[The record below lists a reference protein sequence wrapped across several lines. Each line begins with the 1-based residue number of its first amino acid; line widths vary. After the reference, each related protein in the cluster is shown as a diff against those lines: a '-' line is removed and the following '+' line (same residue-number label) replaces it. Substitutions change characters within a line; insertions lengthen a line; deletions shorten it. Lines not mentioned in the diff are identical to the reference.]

1 MRLARTLLIAIVLL
15 AVPSASFGSIFISIR
30 IGPPA
35 LPVYV
40 QPPCP
45 APGYLWT
52 PGYWA
57 YGPMG
62 YYWVPGVWVMPPT
75 VGLLWTPGYWGF
87 AGGVYMWHPGYWGPH
102 VGFYGGINYGFGY
115 IGVGFVGGYWS
126 GRTFYYNHAVTNV
139 NIMNVHNVYV
149 DRTVINRAAFYNS
162 RASFNG
168 PGGVSARPTAQ
179 ERAAMGERH
188 LAMTAGQISHERT
201 ASYDRG
207 NFASVNHGRP
217 GNAAMNTI
225 NGQRFDQQ
233 GHTAS
238 GNGFR
243 PFGAGAARNN
253 AVAQHGSNQTGWRQ
267 FSQQH
272 SAQGFGSAQTSHS
285 AQGFRSAQQSFQ
297 SNQASRSEAT
307 RTEGRAQNTN
317 REAAAGR
324 ANGGKA
330 NQRQGRN
337 AKEQKT
343 RSKRQ
348 NDKAKHNGGDSGR

>member
-1 MRLARTLLIAIVLL
+1 
-15 AVPSASFGSIFISIR
+15 
-30 IGPPA
+30 
-35 LPVYV
+35 
-40 QPPCP
+40 
-45 APGYLWT
+45 
-52 PGYWA
+52 
-57 YGPMG
+57 
-62 YYWVPGVWVMPPT
+62 
-75 VGLLWTPGYWGF
+75 
-87 AGGVYMWHPGYWGPH
+87 
-102 VGFYGGINYGFGY
+102 
-115 IGVGFVGGYWS
+115 
-126 GRTFYYNHAVTNV
+126 
-139 NIMNVHNVYV
+139 
-149 DRTVINRAAFYNS
+149 
-162 RASFNG
+162 
-168 PGGVSARPTAQ
+168 
-179 ERAAMGERH
+179 MGERH
-188 LAMTAGQISHERT
+188 LAMTAGQISHERA
-201 ASYDRG
+201 ASYDRS

-217 GNAAMNTI
+217 GIAAMNTI

-243 PFGAGAARNN
+243 PFGAGAARND

-272 SAQGFGSAQTSHS
+272 SAQGF
-285 AQGFRSAQQSFQ
+285 RSAQQGFQ

-317 REAAAGR
+317 RQAAAGR

-348 NDKAKHNGGDSGR
+348 NDKAKRNGGDSGR